1 MQGLLRGCAGLVGL
15 LVLGLGQAQETPVS
29 GESDVSGLQSVTV
42 TRQALVRER
51 VLEGVVEA
59 VNRATISAQTSG
71 RIVEILYD
79 VDDYVPAGSVVL
91 RFRDT
96 EQRAQFKRA
105 QANLSEAEAH
115 DEEATTRYR
124 RSKDVFAKGLISKS
138 AMDADEAAY
147 KAAQA
152 KLAAAKAALA
162 QAREQ
167 LDYTRVTAPYAGI
180 LTERHVEVGEN
191 AKLGQ
196 PLVTGVSLE
205 RLRVNVQVPQRW
217 VAQVRDTAK
226 ARVSLPW
233 TPGESARAEAL
244 TFYPYADS
252 LTNTFKVRVD
262 LPAGVKGLFPGM
274 LVKVAFAV
282 GEDRP
287 LLVPAQAVVYRSEVT
302 GVYVVD
308 AKGRIALRQLRLGE
322 ERRAGMME
330 VLAGLEEGERVALDP
345 VRAVFMLKRRV
356 GERTP
361 DNKAEAGHE

>member
-1 MQGLLRGCAGLVGL
+1 MLGLLRGCAGLAGL
-15 LVLGLGQAQETPVS
+15 LVLGLGQAQEIPVA
-29 GESDVSGLQSVTV
+29 GDTGNTGLQSVAV
-42 TRQALVRER
+42 ARQALVRER

-59 VNRATISAQTSG
+59 VNQATISAQTSG

-96 EQRAQFKRA
+96 EQRAQFERA
-105 QANLSEAEAH
+105 QANLSEAKARF
-115 DEEATTRYR
+115 EEATTGYQ

-138 AMDADEAAY
+138 ALDADEAAY

-152 KLAAAKAALA
+152 KLAAATAALA

-205 RLRVNVQVPQRW
+205 RLRVNAQVPQRW

-226 ARVSLPW
+226 ARVLLPW
-233 TPGESARAEAL
+233 SGQSASSEAL
-244 TFYPYADS
+244 TFFPYADP
-252 LTNTFKVRVD
+252 LTNSFKVRID

-308 AKGRIALRQLRLGE
+308 AKGRIALRQLRLGG
-322 ERRAGMME
+322 ERLPGMME
-330 VLAGLEEGERVALDP
+330 VLAGLDEGERVALDP
-345 VRAVFMLKRRV
+345 VRAVFMLKRPA
-356 GERTP
+356 GDGAPGNE
-361 DNKAEAGHE
+361 AEVGHE